1 MDAKEVGRRIRAARE
16 RRRLSQKE
24 LAAMVQAAPR
34 TIGSW
39 ERGETLPQNHTGALE
54 DALGISLTDYE
65 TLDIPV
71 PDVGR
76 DIVVRIPV
84 KGPVTER
91 VRRAAQESARAAA
104 EAALRVL
111 QNGGSGTDG

>member
-16 RRRLSQKE
+16 RRRWSQAE
-24 LAAMVQAAPR
+24 LAAKVQAAPR
-34 TIGSW
+34 TVGSW
-39 ERGETLPQNHTGALE
+39 ERGETLPQNHIGVLE
-54 DALGISLTDYE
+54 DVLDIVLTDYE

-84 KGPVTER
+84 RGPVTEQ
-91 VRRAAQESARAAA
+91 VRRAAEESARAAA